1 MARDEREEFKEME
14 LWEHLAEL
22 RTRLIRSICYLALG
36 LVVAWIVYPWL
47 QQLLFAPLMPFL
59 KKPGYGIVYKS
70 FTGPFMLQLQV
81 AAIAGLVIA
90 IPLITL
96 EAWGFIAPGLTR
108 TERKACYLIFPLSLF
123 FFFMGLGCGYA
134 IMGPSVGWFMDFF
147 TNDPTHGVLLQEPAM
162 YLTFMVKMVVAFG
175 VCFQL
180 PLILMFLAYI
190 GMVSSKMLLAHW
202 RMGVVLCAVVA
213 AVATPGRDPFSMFVM
228 AVPLAVLYL
237 ASIVLCR
244 MVEGF
249 KARREKQA
257 ETQIAYDTA

>member
-1 MARDEREEFKEME
+1 MPRDEREEFKEME

-22 RTRLIRSICYLALG
+22 RSRLIRSIAYVGLG
-36 LVVAWIVYPWL
+36 LVVGWIVYPWL
-47 QQLLFAPLMPFL
+47 YDLLMAPLKPFI
-59 KKPGYGIVYKS
+59 KNGNGIFFDT

-81 AAIAGLVIA
+81 SVIAGLVIA

-96 EAWGFIAPGLTR
+96 EVWGFIAPGLTR
-108 TERKACYLIFPLSLF
+108 TERRACYLVFPLSLF
-123 FFFMGLGCGYA
+123 FFFMGIGCGYV
-134 IMGPSVGWFMDFF
+134 IMEPSVGWFMAFF
-147 TNDPTHGVLLQEPAM
+147 KDPAHGVLLQKPQL
-162 YLTFMVKMVVAFG
+162 YLTFMVKMILAFG

-180 PLILMFLAYI
+180 PLVLMFLSYI

-213 AVATPGRDPFSMFVM
+213 AVATPGGDPFSMFVM
-228 AVPLAVLYL
+228 AVPLAVLYM
-237 ASIVLCR
+237 ASIILCR
-244 MVEGF
+244 LVENF